1 MTKNRP
7 RDGIVSSRSPSWL
20 LCILLVLPGF
30 PHALAD
36 ADASN
41 ARPTIGLVLS
51 GGGAKGMGAVEAKLF
66 AKEGAKVVIGD
77 VLETEGKQIEAEINE
92 TGGECLFVPLDV
104 TDENQWN
111 EAVAATLGRFGKLD
125 ILINNAG
132 IFRTSPVEKTSSA
145 EWDQVMDINAK
156 GVFLG
161 AKAAIPA
168 MREAGGGSII
178 NLSSVAGLVGAAYS
192 SAYSA
197 SKGAVR
203 LFTKSTAIQYATDG
217 VRCNSI
223 HPGVIQTD
231 MTKEAI
237 ADSQFKAQRLDPTP
251 LARLGQPEDVAY
263 GALYLAS
270 DESSFVTG
278 AELVIDGGWTA
289 Q

>member
-1 MTKNRP
+1 MRLQNK
-7 RDGIVSSRSPSWL
+7 V
-20 LCILLVLPGF
+20 
-30 PHALAD
+30 ALI
-36 ADASN
+36 S
-41 ARPTIGLVLS
+41 
-51 GGGAKGMGAVEAKLF
+51 GGAKGMGAVEAKLF
-66 AKEGAKVVIGD
+66 AKEGAKIVIGD
-77 VLETEGKQIEAEINE
+77 VLETEGKQIEGEINK

-111 EAVAATLGRFGKLD
+111 EAVAATVRRFGKLD

-132 IFRTSPVEKTSSA
+132 IFRTSPVEETSST

>member
-1 MTKNRP
+1 MRLQNK
-7 RDGIVSSRSPSWL
+7 V
-20 LCILLVLPGF
+20 
-30 PHALAD
+30 ALI
-36 ADASN
+36 S
-41 ARPTIGLVLS
+41 
-51 GGGAKGMGAVEAKLF
+51 GGAKGMGAVEAKLF
-66 AKEGAKVVIGD
+66 AKEGARIVIGD
-77 VLETEGKQIEAEINE
+77 VLETEGKQIESEINE
-92 TGGECLFVPLDV
+92 TGGECLFIPLDV

-111 EAVAATLGRFGKLD
+111 EAVAATVRRFSKLD

-132 IFRTSPVEKTSSA
+132 IFRTSRVEETSSA

-168 MREAGGGSII
+168 MRAAGGGSII

-231 MTKEAI
+231 MTREAI

>member
-1 MTKNRP
+1 MRLQNK
-7 RDGIVSSRSPSWL
+7 V
-20 LCILLVLPGF
+20 
-30 PHALAD
+30 ALI
-36 ADASN
+36 S
-41 ARPTIGLVLS
+41 
-51 GGGAKGMGAVEAKLF
+51 GGAKGMGAVEAKLF

-92 TGGECLFVPLDV
+92 TGGECLVVPLDV

-132 IFRTSPVEKTSSA
+132 IFRTRPVEETSSA

-156 GVFLG
+156 GDFLG

>member
-1 MTKNRP
+1 MRLQNK
-7 RDGIVSSRSPSWL
+7 V
-20 LCILLVLPGF
+20 
-30 PHALAD
+30 ALI
-36 ADASN
+36 S
-41 ARPTIGLVLS
+41 
-51 GGGAKGMGAVEAKLF
+51 GGAKGMGAVEAKLF
-66 AKEGAKVVIGD
+66 AKEGAKIVIGD
-77 VLETEGKQIEAEINE
+77 VLETEGKQIEGEINK
-92 TGGECLFVPLDV
+92 TGGECLFVRLDV

-111 EAVAATLGRFGKLD
+111 EAVAATVRRFGKLD

-132 IFRTSPVEKTSSA
+132 IFRTSRVEETSST

>member
-1 MTKNRP
+1 MRLQNK
-7 RDGIVSSRSPSWL
+7 V
-20 LCILLVLPGF
+20 
-30 PHALAD
+30 ALI
-36 ADASN
+36 S
-41 ARPTIGLVLS
+41 
-51 GGGAKGMGAVEAKLF
+51 GGAKGMGAVEAKIF

-132 IFRTSPVEKTSSA
+132 IFRTGRVEETSSA

-192 SAYSA
+192 TAYSA

-278 AELVIDGGWTA
+278 AELVIDGGWTT

>member
-1 MTKNRP
+1 MRLENK
-7 RDGIVSSRSPSWL
+7 V
-20 LCILLVLPGF
+20 VLI
-30 PHALAD
+30 
-36 ADASN
+36 S
-41 ARPTIGLVLS
+41 
-51 GGGAKGMGAVEAKLF
+51 GGAKGMGAVEAKLF
-66 AKEGAKVVIGD
+66 AKEGAKIVIGD
-77 VLETEGKQIEAEINE
+77 LLEAEGKQVEAEINE
-92 TGGECLFVPLDV
+92 IGGECLFVPLNV
-104 TDENQWN
+104 TDEDQWKQAVTA
-111 EAVAATLGRFGKLD
+111 AVARFGKLD
-125 ILINNAG
+125 VLVNNAG
-132 IFRTSPVEKTSSA
+132 IFRSNRIEDTSTD

-161 AKAAIPA
+161 AKAVIPA

-192 SAYSA
+192 SAYTA

-203 LFTKSTAIQYATDG
+203 LFTKSTAIQYAADG
-217 VRCNSI
+217 IRSNSI

-231 MTKEAI
+231 MTADAI
-237 ADSQFKAQRLDPTP
+237 ADSKFKAQRVDPTP

>member
-1 MTKNRP
+1 MRLQNK
-7 RDGIVSSRSPSWL
+7 V
-20 LCILLVLPGF
+20 
-30 PHALAD
+30 ALI
-36 ADASN
+36 S
-41 ARPTIGLVLS
+41 
-51 GGGAKGMGAVEAKLF
+51 GGAKGMGAVEAKLF

-111 EAVAATLGRFGKLD
+111 TAVAATLGRFGKLD

-132 IFRTSPVEKTSSA
+132 IFRSGTVEETSSA

-192 SAYSA
+192 TAYSA

>member
-1 MTKNRP
+1 MRLQNK
-7 RDGIVSSRSPSWL
+7 V
-20 LCILLVLPGF
+20 
-30 PHALAD
+30 ALI
-36 ADASN
+36 S
-41 ARPTIGLVLS
+41 
-51 GGGAKGMGAVEAKLF
+51 GGAKGMGAVEAKLF

-132 IFRTSPVEKTSSA
+132 IFRTSPVEETSSA

-192 SAYSA
+192 TAYSA

-251 LARLGQPEDVAY
+251 LARLGRPEDVAY

>member
-1 MTKNRP
+1 MRLENK
-7 RDGIVSSRSPSWL
+7 V
-20 LCILLVLPGF
+20 VLI
-30 PHALAD
+30 
-36 ADASN
+36 S
-41 ARPTIGLVLS
+41 
-51 GGGAKGMGAVEAKLF
+51 GGAKGMGAVEAKLF
-66 AKEGAKVVIGD
+66 AKEGAKIVIGD
-77 VLETEGKQIEAEINE
+77 LLEDEGRRVEAEINE

-104 TDENQWN
+104 TDEGQW
-111 EAVAATLGRFGKLD
+111 EQAVAATVARFGKLD
-125 ILINNAG
+125 VLINNAG
-132 IFRTSPVEKTSSA
+132 IFRNNPVEETSSD

-168 MREAGGGSII
+168 MRRAGGGSII

-203 LFTKSTAIQYATDG
+203 LFTKSTAIQYAADG
-217 VRCNSI
+217 IRSNSI
-223 HPGVIQTD
+223 HPGVIETD
-231 MTKEAI
+231 MTAEAI
-237 ADSQFKAQRLDPTP
+237 ADARFKKERLDPTP